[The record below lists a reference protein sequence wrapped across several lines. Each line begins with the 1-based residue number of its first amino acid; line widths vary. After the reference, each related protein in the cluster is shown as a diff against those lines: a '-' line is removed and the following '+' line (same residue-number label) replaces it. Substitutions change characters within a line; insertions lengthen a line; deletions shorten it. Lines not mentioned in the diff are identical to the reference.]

1 MARFSFLTGD
11 CDWLT
16 YGGMWIS
23 NKLSTGAFDY
33 WLVIRLDNL
42 EELGADDE
50 GLKYAMSLL
59 AVAPDF
65 VTAETWESIWN
76 QFDGDFWENLE
87 PEHVNDV
94 RVEECVQYGAY
105 GTVWHDMG
113 NNYKKLMT
121 SAKQAAQNVE
131 KYPWSYFDQTA
142 NALGSTVLDFMAGD
156 PLAGLSGYAR
166 SSGAHKP
173 YIQSFT
179 LIMQKN
185 E

>member
-1 MARFSFLTGD
+1 MAKFSFLTGD

-33 WLVIRLDNL
+33 WLVIRLENL

-50 GLKYAMSLL
+50 GLKYMVSLL
-59 AVAPDF
+59 AVSPHLLTED
-65 VTAETWESIWN
+65 TRQSIQD
-76 QFDGDFWENLE
+76 QFDPEWWDGLN
-87 PEHVNDV
+87 PEHVNDIW
-94 RVEECVQYGAY
+94 VEECVQYGASGQIWY
-105 GTVWHDMG
+105 DLG
-113 NNYKKLMT
+113 NNYKELMT
-121 SAKQAAQNVE
+121 AAKQAAQNVE

-156 PLAGLSGYAR
+156 PLSGLSGSVR
-166 SSGAHKP
+166 SSGSHQPAV
-173 YIQSFT
+173 QSVAI
-179 LIMQKN
+179 IMQKN